1 MTRFQKENL
10 KIRILRLITR
20 KSTGSPEELAL
31 MLDVS
36 TRTAKRL
43 IHELREEGYFIR
55 YSRMS
60 RSYIPA

>member
-1 MTRFQKENL
+1 MTRFQKENM
-10 KIRILRLITR
+10 KIRVLRLISR
-20 KSTGSPEELAL
+20 GSTGSPEELAM

-43 IHELREEGYFIR
+43 IQELRKEGYFIR